1 MVSGCIEIAHTVGVH
16 VFIMHNQNATYN
28 FGIPIQLTSA
38 TMGVMS
44 ITPRRLQK
52 ITDVVSARLR
62 GAVVLEDIH
71 DPHNAAAILRSCD
84 AFGIQDVYF
93 IFDKTK
99 PYNPK
104 RIGKA
109 SSSSANKW
117 LTYHI
122 YHDIESCFDDLKK
135 KGYVIASTILDLS
148 AKSLYDYQVP
158 QQPVAL
164 VIGNEH
170 AGISELAANR
180 SDTLIYIPMQ
190 GFVESFNVSVC
201 AAICLFEL
209 SRQKRTASY
218 EATLTPDQQQAL
230 IDDFISR

>member
-1 MVSGCIEIAHTVGVH
+1 
-16 VFIMHNQNATYN
+16 
-28 FGIPIQLTSA
+28 
-38 TMGVMS
+38 MS

-52 ITDVVSARLR
+52 ITDVASARLQ

-122 YHDIESCFDDLKK
+122 YRDTKSCFEDLKK
-135 KGYVIASTILDLS
+135 NGYAIVSTILDPG
-148 AKSLYDYQVP
+148 AESLYDYQVP
-158 QQPVAL
+158 KQPVAL

-170 AGISELAANR
+170 AGISETAAKL
-180 SDTLIYIPMQ
+180 SDTLMYVPMQ

-201 AAICLFEL
+201 AAVCLFEL
-209 SRQKRTASY
+209 SRQKRS
-218 EATLTPDQQQAL
+218 ATYDAALTQDQKKAL

>member
-1 MVSGCIEIAHTVGVH
+1 
-16 VFIMHNQNATYN
+16 MHNQNATYN
-28 FGIPIQLTSA
+28 FVILIKATYA

-44 ITPRRLQK
+44 ITPRRLEK
-52 ITDVVSARLR
+52 ITTVVRARLQ

-93 IFDKTK
+93 IFNKTK

-122 YHDIESCFDDLKK
+122 YTNTQDCFSDLRAS
-135 KGYVIASTILDLS
+135 GYTILSTILDPG
-148 AKSLYDYQVP
+148 AVSLYDYSLSQKP
-158 QQPVAL
+158 TAL
-164 VIGNEH
+164 VVGNEH
-170 AGISELAANR
+170 TGISEEAAR
-180 SDTLIYIPMQ
+180 QSDACIYVPMQ
-190 GFVESFNVSVC
+190 GFVESLNVSVC
-201 AAICLFEL
+201 AAVCLFEL
-209 SRQKRTASY
+209 SRQMRTTFDSY
-218 EATLTPDQQQAL
+218 RLTDSAQQSL
-230 IDDFISR
+230 IDDFVSR

>member
-1 MVSGCIEIAHTVGVH
+1 
-16 VFIMHNQNATYN
+16 MHNQNATYN
-28 FGIPIQLTSA
+28 FGIPIHTTSA
-38 TMGVMS
+38 TMGDMS
-44 ITPRRLQK
+44 ITPRRLK
-52 ITDVVSARLR
+52 KMTDVASARLQ

-93 IFDKTK
+93 IFDTTK

-122 YHDIESCFDDLKK
+122 YRDTKSCFDDLKK
-135 KGYVIASTILDLS
+135 KGYTVVSTILDPG
-148 AKSLYDYQVP
+148 AESLYNYQVP

-170 AGISELAANR
+170 TGISEMAASM
-180 SDTLIYIPMQ
+180 SDTLIYVPMQ
-190 GFVESFNVSVC
+190 GFVDSFNVSVC

-209 SRQKRTASY
+209 SRQKRAAPY
-218 EATLTPDQQQAL
+218 EAALTHEQKQAL
-230 IDDFISR
+230 IDDFVSR